1 MRSRYLRP
9 DEDVLNTE
17 REAMQLQEGSE
28 EATQSREKLVGHAPT
43 IQLLTGVDEAK
54 LGGPKLR
61 LVQHST
67 EQLARTEH
75 HLQQA
80 QSTSQHPQHYLGR
93 TSDSVMMVSWGV
105 WPRPLPRPHSCGL
118 ILAFEVRLRGCWPS
132 GMRFSRTVDTT

>member
-17 REAMQLQEGSE
+17 SEAMQLQEGSE

-80 QSTSQHPQHYLGR
+80 QSTSQHVPTTLSRQHLRLCHDDIPGCLA
-93 TSDSVMMVSWGV
+93 
-105 WPRPLPRPHSCGL
+105 PPLATPPL
-118 ILAFEVRLRGCWPS
+118 LW
-132 GMRFSRTVDTT
+132 VDFGF